1 MLGSRIKEL
10 RKKNHLNQ
18 DDLAEKI
25 GISRPTLSR
34 WERNEAVPDLEQLRR
49 IADTFGISVAEL
61 VEDPDSHDND
71 PDQKEESQES
81 GGDNVV
87 TEEEIEKHPDKKVSK
102 APLLILLT
110 LFSIAVFSFVLMI
123 NFSKDRGETETT
135 ETSTEETTE
144 DTDLIPRS
152 YHKKSERVTFDID
165 NVKAPFAQR
174 YRWTV
179 KESRIDVHGLAKAL
193 MKDVDYYYNSSE
205 QIYCNKGYPE
215 DPGALTDK
223 CCLYPLFSYSS
234 SKPGRTDWRRLY
246 YPADVDTADPLDNWY
261 WLSNYR
267 NYKEFAFGSRSD
279 CRDNVI
285 SLLSRYIDS
294 DLTSYDVLTFYLD
307 HTEAGYDKTDLSS
320 DDDYYVFCFIANP
333 WQSISA
339 DTADKDSDPGEASI
353 IVIYGSDG
361 IVDVRFQKS
370 IKEFGISEEP
380 VGLMDFDELMLK
392 AMTWCYSKDDDSTY
406 EITRAEL
413 ILDHDTDS
421 SDYVLRPVWR
431 LEATGTGT
439 RADYQY
445 RFEMLFDAVTGQFIR
460 TVTIEPAGN

>member
-18 DDLAEKI
+18 DDLAEMI

-34 WERNEAVPDLEQLRR
+34 WERNEAAPDLEQLRR
-49 IADTFGISVAEL
+49 IADAFGISVSEL
-61 VEDPDSHDND
+61 LEDQESQDKDLDRTEEPKGSEDDNTVPEEQIIPRHDN
-71 PDQKEESQES
+71 SAA
-81 GGDNVV
+81 
-87 TEEEIEKHPDKKVSK
+87 KV
-102 APLLILLT
+102 PVLILLALLT
-110 LFSIAVFSFVLMI
+110 IAVLSFVLLVTS
-123 NFSKDRGETETT
+123 SKDKVQT
-135 ETSTEETTE
+135 ETSDPSTENTTE
-144 DTDLIPRS
+144 DNDLIPRS
-152 YHKKSERVTFDID
+152 YHKKSERVEFNVD
-165 NVKAPFAQR
+165 NIQATNARK
-174 YRWTV
+174 YIWTV
-179 KESRIDVHGLAKAL
+179 REARLDVQGLAKAL

-431 LEATGTGT
+431 LEATGT